1 MSAIS
6 QGSVKREGRPADVNA
21 ATGQNGYLLHVTDE
35 IEGTKWLVDGGALVS
50 IIPPTKSQRLR
61 GTDGTQLCA
70 ANGTKID
77 CYGKV
82 RKTLVIGKRRFDFSV
97 TVANVRQRI
106 LGADF
111 LANFYLAP
119 NHRDG
124 SLMDLENFDVLPA
137 TFAHGAKS
145 NPVTFVN
152 EVNDPCYKLLEGDSG
167 TFL

>member
-1 MSAIS
+1 MPKIPEASIKL
-6 QGSVKREGRPADVNA
+6 QGRPAGVNA
-21 ATGQNGYLLHVTDE
+21 ATGQNGYLLHVIDE

-50 IIPPTKSQRLR
+50 IVPPTKSQRLR

-77 CYGKV
+77 CYGKA
-82 RKTLVIGKRRFDFSV
+82 RKTLVIGKRRFDFTV

-111 LANFYLAP
+111 LATFYLAP

-124 SLMDLENFDVLPA
+124 SLFDLENLDV
-137 TFAHGAKS
+137 
-145 NPVTFVN
+145 
-152 EVNDPCYKLLEGDSG
+152 PCHQMQM
-167 TFL
+167 